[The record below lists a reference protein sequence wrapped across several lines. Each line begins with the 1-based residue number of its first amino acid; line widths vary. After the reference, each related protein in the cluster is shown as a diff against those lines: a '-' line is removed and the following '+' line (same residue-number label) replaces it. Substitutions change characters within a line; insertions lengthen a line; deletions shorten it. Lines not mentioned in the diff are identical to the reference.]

1 VLALGVL
8 LVTCSLSCEVVFR
21 GKRSSG
27 YGFVAYKNNE
37 DAEKAVEALNK
48 RGASCPYASAGPV
61 VQTK

>member
-1 VLALGVL
+1 VLTLGVL

-48 RGASCPYASAGPV
+48 RGAS
-61 VQTK
+61 